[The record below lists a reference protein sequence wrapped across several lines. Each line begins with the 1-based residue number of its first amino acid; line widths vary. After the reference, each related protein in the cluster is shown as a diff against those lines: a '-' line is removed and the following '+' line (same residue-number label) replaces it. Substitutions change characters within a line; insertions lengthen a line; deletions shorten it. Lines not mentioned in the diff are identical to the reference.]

1 LLLNLCK
8 LGNMIFELIFM
19 ELLQI
24 VIAQNHVL
32 DKLCDF
38 LVEFYHV
45 RSTMDKVLD
54 RLPVEERRLCFL
66 GSSSERAN
74 QFAENLGGL
83 EG

>member
-1 LLLNLCK
+1 
-8 LGNMIFELIFM
+8 M
-19 ELLQI
+19 ELFQI

-66 GSSSERAN
+66 GSSSE
-74 QFAENLGGL
+74 
-83 EG
+83 